1 MVYKYSR
8 WDGAQNVDPVTSSDA
23 MDRIADELLG
33 DGDLRSALRRMLQRG
48 MQLPNGQRMM
58 GLQDL
63 LERLRAARSRNL
75 QRYNL
80 EPMLDDIQKRLDSI
94 ISAEQQAL
102 EDRLQRDAPP
112 SGSQAESGGDSGEH
126 SAQPSEG
133 QPSSNTSPGQAS
145 SQRGRGPQGQAMRQ
159 AMQDLLR
166 KRLDRLSQLPPDVGG
181 RIQQLRE
188 HEFVDQNARQQ
199 FEELLQMLQQQVMQS
214 YFQGMQQSLQSMTP
228 EALRQVQQMVR
239 DLNRMLQQKLRGE
252 QPDFQEF
259 MRKWGQFFPQGIGSL
274 DDLMEHMQG
283 QMAQMESLLRS
294 MSPEQRRQLDGMM
307 QSLLQDHG
315 LKADLAQLAANL
327 GRIFP
332 QRGAPEGFDFSG
344 DEPLSLQE
352 ALRLMGEM
360 NSMDGLERQI
370 MQAARANDASGLDAD
385 EIGRLLGDE
394 ARRMAEQ
401 LQQVTK
407 MLEEAGL
414 LQRNGDEWELT
425 AKAMRKIGE
434 RALQDI
440 FGKLRNGMFGGHD
453 LDRRGVGVDLLD
465 ETRPYQFGDGFSVDV
480 QKSVMNAIIRGG
492 QGTPVRLDLRDFE
505 VQQTGARTECSTV
518 IMLDMSYSMMMN
530 GCFQAGRK
538 VALALDT
545 LIRSK
550 FPKDNLYVV
559 AFSYFVLTLK
569 PQMLLHSHWVEY
581 GGGTN
586 VQEGLRQARRIL
598 RKHKLGTKQVIL
610 ITDAQP
616 TTYTNDAGKAVG
628 WGRYRPTPDVLA
640 ATLQEVARCTKENIT
655 INTFMMA
662 SADRT
667 LTEFV
672 RLMAKLNNGRAFFTS
687 PSQIG
692 QYVLVDYLGKKRKV
706 LG

>member
-1 MVYKYSR
+1 MLHRYSR
-8 WDGAQNVDPVTSSDA
+8 WDGTQSVDFITSADA

-33 DGDLRSALRRMLQRG
+33 DGDLRSALRQMLQRG
-48 MQLPNGQRMM
+48 FQTQDGRRLM

-75 QRYNL
+75 QQYNL
-80 EPMLDDIQKRLDSI
+80 EPMLDDIKKRLDSI
-94 ISAEQQAL
+94 VNTERQAL
-102 EDRLQRDAPP
+102 EQRLQGSPPPNEGGDTGDASPP
-112 SGSQAESGGDSGEH
+112 DGAPSEDESGGSREPP
-126 SAQPSEG
+126 SAPQQGGS
-133 QPSSNTSPGQAS
+133 
-145 SQRGRGPQGQAMRQ
+145 QGQAMPQ
-159 AMQDLLR
+159 ALQDLLR
-166 KRLDRLSQLPPDVGG
+166 KRMDRLAQLPPDVGG

-188 HEFVDQNARQQ
+188 YDFVDPSARQQ
-199 FEELLQMLQQQVMQS
+199 FEELMQMLQQQVMQS
-214 YFQGMQQSLQSMTP
+214 YFQGLQQGLQSMTP
-228 EALRQVQQMVR
+228 ETLRQVQQMVR
-239 DLNRMLQQKLRGE
+239 DLNRMLQQRQRGE

-259 MRKWGQFFPQGIGSL
+259 MQKWGQMFPQGIRSL
-274 DDLMEHMQG
+274 DDLMQHLRQ
-283 QMAQMESLLRS
+283 QMAAMESLLRS
-294 MSPEQRRQLDGMM
+294 MSPEQRQQLEAMM
-307 QSLLQDHG
+307 QALLQDHS
-315 LKADLAQLAANL
+315 LRADLAQLAAHL
-327 GRIFP
+327 GRLMP
-332 QRGAPEGFDFSG
+332 QRGAPGDFDFTG

-360 NSMDGLERQI
+360 NSMDSLERDFL
-370 MQAARANDASGLDAD
+370 QAVRNNDASRLDAD
-385 EIGRLLGDE
+385 EIGRLLGEE
-394 ARRMAEQ
+394 ARQMAEQ
-401 LQQVTK
+401 LQRFAK
-407 MLEEAGL
+407 MMEEAGL

-425 AKAMRKIGE
+425 AKALRKIGE

-440 FGKLRNGMFGGHD
+440 FGKLREGMFGAHD
-453 LDRRGVGVDLLD
+453 LDKRGVGVEPLD
-465 ETRPYQFGDGFSVDV
+465 ETRPYQFGDAFSVDV
-480 QKSVMNAIIRGG
+480 QKSVMNAIVRGG
-492 QGTPVRLDLRDFE
+492 QGTPVRLDIRDFE
-505 VQQTGARTECSTV
+505 VMQTGARTECSTV
-518 IMLDMSYSMMMN
+518 IALDMSYSMMMN
-530 GCFQAGRK
+530 GCFQAARK

-569 PQMLLHSHWVEY
+569 PQMLLNSYWVEY

-598 RKHKLGTKQVIL
+598 RRHKLGTKQVIL

-616 TTYTNDAGKAVG
+616 TTYTRDDGQVVG

-640 ATLQEVARCTKENIT
+640 ATLREVAQCTKENIT

-662 SADRT
+662 PADRT

-672 RLMAKLNNGRAFFTS
+672 RLMAKLNSGRAFFTS